1 MGESARPRGDTLT
14 VDRHKLVAWVGSQVL
29 PHEADVRRWL
39 QRTLRVRD
47 EIDDVIQEAYCRL
60 AALGD
65 VSHIDDP
72 RAYFFRVTRN
82 VVLAQMRRARVVRI
96 ETMTEIESLDL
107 VADDPSPER
116 VVAARW
122 ELARVQRA
130 IASLPERCRR
140 IVELR
145 KLRGV
150 SQREIARM
158 LAVSENTVENEAARG
173 VRLIVEAL
181 AEYDGD
187 CGRDREMSVHE
198 RTRQRSP
205 NR

>member
-1 MGESARPRGDTLT
+1 LT
-14 VDRHKLVAWVGSQVL
+14 ADRCKLVAWVGSQVL

-47 EIDDVIQEAYCRL
+47 EVDDIIQEAYCRL
-60 AALGD
+60 AALED
-65 VSHIDDP
+65 VTHIHDP
-72 RAYFFRVTRN
+72 RAYFFSVTRN
-82 VVLAQMRRARVVRI
+82 VVLAQLRRSRVVRI

-107 VADDPSPER
+107 AADDPSPER
-116 VVAARW
+116 VAAARW

-130 IASLPERCRR
+130 IAGLPERCRR

-145 KLRGV
+145 KLRGL

-173 VRLIVEAL
+173 VRLIIEAL
-181 AEYDGD
+181 TE
-187 CGRDREMSVHE
+187 RDRDGGRGMAVHE
-198 RTRQRSP
+198 RARKRNP

>member
-1 MGESARPRGDTLT
+1 LT
-14 VDRHKLVAWVGSQVL
+14 ADRCKLVAWVGSQVL

-47 EIDDVIQEAYCRL
+47 EVDDIIQEAYCRL
-60 AALGD
+60 AALED
-65 VSHIDDP
+65 VTHIHDP
-72 RAYFFRVTRN
+72 RAYFFSVTRN
-82 VVLAQMRRARVVRI
+82 VVLAQLRRSRVVRI

-107 VADDPSPER
+107 AADDPSP
-116 VVAARW
+116 
-122 ELARVQRA
+122 VQRA
-130 IASLPERCRR
+130 IAGLPERCRR

-145 KLRGV
+145 KLRGL

-173 VRLIVEAL
+173 VRLIIEAL
-181 AEYDGD
+181 TE
-187 CGRDREMSVHE
+187 RDRDGGRGMAVHE
-198 RTRQRSP
+198 RARKRNP